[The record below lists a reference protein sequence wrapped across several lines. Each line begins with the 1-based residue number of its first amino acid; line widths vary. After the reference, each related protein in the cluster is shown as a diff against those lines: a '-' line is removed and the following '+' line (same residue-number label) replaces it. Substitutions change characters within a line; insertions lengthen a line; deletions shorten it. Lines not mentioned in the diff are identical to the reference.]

1 MLQQSPEPLRLGP
14 TRFELIRFDG
24 LGTRPFSDQA
34 GALAV
39 EFALKLGLPIR
50 ELGLEFGIL
59 GREFVKLLLNNN
71 QTIIEGCGRL
81 RDRGIEFRLLCCR

>member
-1 MLQQSPEPLRLGP
+1 MSSR
-14 TRFELIRFDG
+14 
-24 LGTRPFSDQA
+24 S
-34 GALAV
+34 
-39 EFALKLGLPIR
+39 KLGLPIR

-59 GREFVKLLLNNN
+59 GREFVKLLLMNNN